1 MGFQVPEDRKI
12 AVVIPAYRAAGQ
24 VATVVRGVPNWIG
37 RIYVIDDAC
46 PEHSGDAA
54 KAAGDPRVMVLR
66 RQQNGGVGAAVKTGY
81 RQALADGFDVVVK
94 MDADDQMDPAYL
106 KALLKP
112 ILAGRAD
119 YTKGNRFR
127 DLKALR
133 QMPRVRLFGNSVL
146 TFLVKAASGY
156 WQMMDPTNG
165 YTAINREA
173 LERLELDRVSDGY
186 FFESDMLIR
195 LNIAGAVAED
205 VAIPARYGDEQSSLH
220 IPSIMPVFVY
230 RLIRGMG
237 KRILFKYFLYDFS
250 LGSFYLTAGTV
261 LTAFGLMFGGYKWWL
276 SAQGGTAAT
285 TGTVMIA
292 VLALLLGV
300 QFLVQAINFDIQTA
314 PKRPRDGE

>member
-1 MGFQVPEDRKI
+1 MPEDRKI
-12 AVVIPAYRAAGQ
+12 AVVIPAYRAASQ
-24 VATVVRGVPNWIG
+24 VATVVRGVPDWIK

-46 PEHSGDAA
+46 PEKSGDAA
-54 KAAGDPRVMVLR
+54 KAAGDGRVMVLR

-81 RQALADGFDVVVK
+81 RQALADGFDIVVK

-250 LGSFYLTAGTV
+250 LGSFYLTAGTL
-261 LTAFGLMFGGYKWWL
+261 LTAFGLVFGGYKWWL

-314 PKRPRDGE
+314 PKRPRDDE

>member
-1 MGFQVPEDRKI
+1 MPEDRKI

>member
-1 MGFQVPEDRKI
+1 VPEDSKT

-24 VATVVRGVPNWIG
+24 VATVIRGVPDWIK

-46 PEHSGDAA
+46 PENSGDAA
-54 KAAGDPRVMVLR
+54 KAAGDNRVMVLR

-81 RQALADGFDVVVK
+81 RQALADGFDIVVK
-94 MDADDQMDPAYL
+94 MDADDQMDPTYL

-133 QMPRVRLFGNSVL
+133 QMPRVRLLGNSVL

-165 YTAINREA
+165 YTAINRDS

-195 LNIAGAVAED
+195 LNIIGAVAED

-220 IPSIMPVFVY
+220 IPSIMPVFIY

-250 LGSFYLTAGTV
+250 LGSFYLTAGTL
-261 LTAFGLMFGGYKWWL
+261 LTVFGLIFGVIKWWE
-276 SAQGGTAAT
+276 AAEAGTTAT
-285 TGTVMIA
+285 LGTIMIA
-292 VLALLLGV
+292 ALAILLGV
-300 QFLVQAINFDIQTA
+300 QFLVQAINFDIQST
-314 PKRPRDGE
+314 PRRDRATD

>member
-1 MGFQVPEDRKI
+1 MPEDHKI
-12 AVVIPAYRAAGQ
+12 AVVIPAYRAAAQ
-24 VATVVRGVPNWIG
+24 VATVIRGVPDWIK

-81 RQALADGFDVVVK
+81 RQALADGFDIVVK
-94 MDADDQMDPAYL
+94 MDADDQMDPTYL

-133 QMPRVRLFGNSVL
+133 QMPSVRLLGNSVL

-165 YTAINREA
+165 YTAINRDA

-220 IPSIMPVFVY
+220 IPSIMPVFIY

-261 LTAFGLMFGGYKWWL
+261 LTAFGLIFGGVKWWQAAETGVT
-276 SAQGGTAAT
+276 SSMGTI
-285 TGTVMIA
+285 MIA
-292 VLALLLGV
+292 TLAILLGV
-300 QFLVQAINFDIQTA
+300 QFLVQAINFDILTS
-314 PKRPRDGE
+314 PKRPRDGD

>member
-1 MGFQVPEDRKI
+1 MSEDPKI
-12 AVVIPAYRAAGQ
+12 AVVIPAYRAAAQ
-24 VATVVRGVPNWIG
+24 VAKVIRGVPDWIG
-37 RIYVIDDAC
+37 RIYVVDDAC
-46 PEHSGDAA
+46 PEGSGDAA
-54 KAAGDPRVMVLR
+54 KAAGDDRVMVLR

-81 RQALADGFDVVVK
+81 RQALADGFDIVVK

-106 KALLKP
+106 GALLRP
-112 ILAGRAD
+112 IRSGRAD
-119 YTKGNRFR
+119 YAKGNRFR

-165 YTAINREA
+165 YTAINRDA

-220 IPSIMPVFVY
+220 IPSIMPVFIY

-250 LGSFYLTAGTV
+250 LGSFYLTAGTL
-261 LTAFGLMFGGYKWWL
+261 LTAFGMLFGGYKWWL

-292 VLALLLGV
+292 VLTLLLGV

-314 PKRPRDGE
+314 PKRPRDDD

>member
-1 MGFQVPEDRKI
+1 VPEDQKI
-12 AVVIPAYRAAGQ
+12 AVVIPAYRAAAQ
-24 VATVVRGVPNWIG
+24 VATVVRGVPDWIG

-46 PEHSGDAA
+46 PENSGDAA
-54 KAAGDPRVMVLR
+54 KAAGDGRVVVLR

-81 RQALADGFDVVVK
+81 RQALADGFDIVVK

-106 KALLKP
+106 NALLKP

-133 QMPRVRLFGNSVL
+133 QMPRVRLLGNSVL

-250 LGSFYLTAGTV
+250 LGSFYLTAGAL
-261 LTAFGLMFGGYKWWL
+261 LTAFGMVFGGYKWWQ

>member
-1 MGFQVPEDRKI
+1 MPEDRKI
-12 AVVIPAYRAAGQ
+12 AVVIPAYRAAAQ
-24 VATVVRGVPNWIG
+24 VATVVRGVPDWIG

-46 PEHSGDAA
+46 PENSGDAA
-54 KAAGDPRVMVLR
+54 KAAGDGRVVVLR

-81 RQALADGFDVVVK
+81 RQALADGFDIVVK

-106 KALLKP
+106 NALLKP

-133 QMPRVRLFGNSVL
+133 QMPRVRLLGNSVL

-250 LGSFYLTAGTV
+250 LGSFYLTAGAL
-261 LTAFGLMFGGYKWWL
+261 LTAFGMVFGGYKWWQ

>member
-1 MGFQVPEDRKI
+1 MPEDHKI
-12 AVVIPAYRAAGQ
+12 AVVIPAYRAAAQ
-24 VATVVRGVPNWIG
+24 VATVIQGVPDWIG
-37 RIYVIDDAC
+37 HIYVIDDAC

-54 KAAGDPRVMVLR
+54 KAAGDGRVMVLR

-165 YTAINREA
+165 YTAINRDA

-250 LGSFYLTAGTV
+250 LG
-261 LTAFGLMFGGYKWWL
+261 
-276 SAQGGTAAT
+276 
-285 TGTVMIA
+285 
-292 VLALLLGV
+292 
-300 QFLVQAINFDIQTA
+300 
-314 PKRPRDGE
+314 

>member
-1 MGFQVPEDRKI
+1 VAEDIKI
-12 AVVIPAYRAAGQ
+12 AVVIPAYRVTNH
-24 VATVVRGVPNWIG
+24 VADVIRGVPRWIK

-46 PEHSGDAA
+46 PDASGATA
-54 KAAGDPRVMVLR
+54 KAAGDPRVKVLR
-66 RQQNGGVGAAVKTGY
+66 RDQNGGVGAAVKTGY
-81 RQALADGFDVVVK
+81 RQALADGYDIVVK
-94 MDADDQMDPAYL
+94 MDGDDQMDPAYL
-106 KALLKP
+106 EALLKP
-112 ILAGRAD
+112 IATGHAD

-156 WQMMDPTNG
+156 WHMMDPTNG
-165 YTAINREA
+165 YTAINRDA
-173 LERLELDRVSDGY
+173 LERLELDRISDGY

-195 LNIAGAVAED
+195 LNIAGAVVED
-205 VAIPARYGDEQSSLH
+205 VSIPARYGDEESSLH
-220 IPSIMPVFVY
+220 IPSIMPVFIY

-250 LGSFYLTAGTV
+250 LGSFYLTAGSL
-261 LTAFGLMFGGYKWWL
+261 LTAFGAVFGGVKWWQ
-276 SAQGGTAAT
+276 AAEAGKAAT

-314 PKRPRDGE
+314 PKRHPDDD

>member
-1 MGFQVPEDRKI
+1 MPEDNKI
-12 AVVIPAYRAAGQ
+12 AVVIPAYRAAAQ
-24 VATVVRGVPNWIG
+24 VAAVVRGVPNWIK

-46 PEHSGDAA
+46 PENSGAAA
-54 KAAGDPRVMVLR
+54 KAAGDPRVVVLH

-81 RQALADGFDVVVK
+81 RQALDDGFDIVVK

-112 ILAGRAD
+112 ILAGHAD

-133 QMPRVRLFGNSVL
+133 QMPRVRLLGNSVL

-165 YTAINREA
+165 YTAINRDA

-195 LNIAGAVAED
+195 LNIIGAVAED

-220 IPSIMPVFVY
+220 IPSIMPVFIY

-261 LTAFGLMFGGYKWWL
+261 LTAFGLIFGGIKWWQAAKTGVT
-276 SAQGGTAAT
+276 SSMGTI
-285 TGTVMIA
+285 MIA
-292 VLALLLGV
+292 TLAILLGV
-300 QFLVQAINFDIQTA
+300 QFLVQAINFDIQTS
-314 PKRPRDGE
+314 PKRPHDGD

>member
-1 MGFQVPEDRKI
+1 MPEDHKI
-12 AVVIPAYRAAGQ
+12 AVVIPAYRAAAQ
-24 VATVVRGVPNWIG
+24 VATVIRGVPDWIK

-106 KALLKP
+106 QALLKP
-112 ILAGRAD
+112 ILADRAD

-165 YTAINREA
+165 YTAINRDA

-220 IPSIMPVFVY
+220 IPSIMPVFIY

-250 LGSFYLTAGTV
+250 LGSFYLTVGTV
-261 LTAFGLMFGGYKWWL
+261 LTAFGLIFGGVKWWQAAETGVT
-276 SAQGGTAAT
+276 SSMGTI
-285 TGTVMIA
+285 MIA
-292 VLALLLGV
+292 TLAILLGV
-300 QFLVQAINFDIQTA
+300 QFLVQAINFDILTS
-314 PKRPRDGE
+314 PKRPRDGD

>member
-1 MGFQVPEDRKI
+1 MPEDRKI
-12 AVVIPAYRAAGQ
+12 AVVIPAYRAAAQ
-24 VATVVRGVPNWIG
+24 VATVIRGLPDWIG

-46 PEHSGDAA
+46 PENSGDAA
-54 KAAGDPRVMVLR
+54 KAAGDGRVVVLR

-81 RQALADGFDVVVK
+81 RQALADGFDIVVK

-173 LERLELDRVSDGY
+173 LERLELDRISDGY

-250 LGSFYLTAGTV
+250 LGSFYLTAGV
-261 LTAFGLMFGGYKWWL
+261 LLTAFGMVFGGYKWWL

>member
-1 MGFQVPEDRKI
+1 MSEERKI
-12 AVVIPAYRAAGQ
+12 AVVIPAYRGAGK
-24 VATVVRGVPNWIG
+24 VAKVIQGIPDWIG
-37 RIYVIDDAC
+37 RIYVVDDAC
-46 PEHSGDAA
+46 PEGSGAAA
-54 KAAGDPRVMVLR
+54 KATNDSRVMVIA

-81 RQALADGFDVVVK
+81 RQAMADGFDVAVK

-106 KALLKP
+106 NALLKP
-112 ILAGRAD
+112 ILSGRAD
-119 YTKGNRFR
+119 YAKGNRFR

-133 QMPRVRLFGNSVL
+133 QMPRIRLFGNSVL

-173 LERLELDRVSDGY
+173 LDRLELDRISDGY

-195 LNIAGAVAED
+195 LNISGAVVED
-205 VAIPARYGDEQSSLH
+205 VAIPARYGDEESSLH
-220 IPSIMPVFVY
+220 IPSIMPVFIY

-250 LGSFYLTAGTV
+250 LGSFYLSAGSL
-261 LTAFGLMFGGYKWWL
+261 LTAFGLIFGGTKWWQA
-276 SAQGGTAAT
+276 AQAGHAAT

-300 QFLVQAINFDIQTA
+300 QFLVQAINFDIQTT
-314 PKRPRDGE
+314 PRRDSSDD

>member
-1 MGFQVPEDRKI
+1 MPEDHKI
-12 AVVIPAYRAAGQ
+12 AVVIPAYRAAAQ
-24 VATVVRGVPNWIG
+24 VATVIRGVPDWIK

-106 KALLKP
+106 QALLKP
-112 ILAGRAD
+112 ILADRAD

-165 YTAINREA
+165 YTAINRDA

-220 IPSIMPVFVY
+220 IPSIMPVFIY

-261 LTAFGLMFGGYKWWL
+261 LTAFGLIFGGVKWWQAAETGVT
-276 SAQGGTAAT
+276 SSMGTI
-285 TGTVMIA
+285 MIA
-292 VLALLLGV
+292 TLAILLGV
-300 QFLVQAINFDIQTA
+300 QFLVQAINFDILTS
-314 PKRPRDGE
+314 PKRPRDGD

>member
-1 MGFQVPEDRKI
+1 MPEDQKI
-12 AVVIPAYRAAGQ
+12 AVVIPAYRAAAQ
-24 VATVVRGVPNWIG
+24 VATVVRGVPDWIG

-46 PEHSGDAA
+46 PENSGDAA
-54 KAAGDPRVMVLR
+54 KAAGDGRVVVLR

-81 RQALADGFDVVVK
+81 RQALADGFDIVVK

-112 ILAGRAD
+112 IQAGRAD

-133 QMPRVRLFGNSVL
+133 QMPRVRLLGNSVL

-250 LGSFYLTAGTV
+250 LGSFYLTAGAL
-261 LTAFGLMFGGYKWWL
+261 LTAFGMVFGGYKWWQ

>member
-1 MGFQVPEDRKI
+1 MPEDQKI
-12 AVVIPAYRAAGQ
+12 AVVIPAYRAAAQ
-24 VATVVRGVPNWIG
+24 VATVVRGVPDWIG

-46 PEHSGDAA
+46 PENSGDAA
-54 KAAGDPRVMVLR
+54 KAAGDGRVVVLR

-81 RQALADGFDVVVK
+81 RQALADGFDIVVK

-106 KALLKP
+106 NALLKP

-250 LGSFYLTAGTV
+250 LGSFYLTAGAL
-261 LTAFGLMFGGYKWWL
+261 LTAFGMVFGGYKWWL

-314 PKRPRDGE
+314 PKRPRNGE

>member
-1 MGFQVPEDRKI
+1 MPEDHKI
-12 AVVIPAYRAAGQ
+12 AVVIPAYRAAAQ
-24 VATVVRGVPNWIG
+24 VATVIRGVPDWIG
-37 RIYVIDDAC
+37 RIYVVDDAC
-46 PEHSGDAA
+46 PENSGDAA
-54 KAAGDPRVMVLR
+54 KAAGDGRVVVLR

-81 RQALADGFDVVVK
+81 RQALADGFDIVVK

-133 QMPRVRLFGNSVL
+133 QMPRVRLLGNSVL

-165 YTAINREA
+165 YTAINRDA
-173 LERLELDRVSDGY
+173 LERLELDRISDGY

-250 LGSFYLTAGTV
+250 LGSFYLTAGV
-261 LTAFGLMFGGYKWWL
+261 LLTAFGMVFGGYKWWL